1 KSDTVA
7 RLGGD
12 EFTVIVEDADDLET
26 VTSICDRI
34 IETVAEPLVF
44 ADKEISLTCSI
55 GIACCPNDGLDVGSL
70 LQNADTAM
78 YRAKKNGRNHYRFF
92 TQDMHVQ
99 AMERLEHEND
109 LRKAIQRNELRLVY
123 QPQID
128 TRTGETVGLEAP
140 VRWQHPGRGLVSP
153 HDFIPLAEETGLI
166 GRIGEWVLREA
177 CRQACE
183 WREEFHG
190 RFHIAVNLSVGQF
203 ILRNIP
209 TLVR

>member
-1 KSDTVA
+1 NRALFQDRLSHALVKAQRSGHRIALLFVDVDRFKAVNDSLGHGTGDRVLRSIAKRLVRSVRKSDTVA

-26 VTSICDRI
+26 VTAICDRI

-78 YRAKKNGRNHYRFF
+78 YRAKENGRNHYRFF

-99 AMERLEHEND
+99 
-109 LRKAIQRNELRLVY
+109 
-123 QPQID
+123 
-128 TRTGETVGLEAP
+128 
-140 VRWQHPGRGLVSP
+140 
-153 HDFIPLAEETGLI
+153 
-166 GRIGEWVLREA
+166 
-177 CRQACE
+177 
-183 WREEFHG
+183 
-190 RFHIAVNLSVGQF
+190 
-203 ILRNIP
+203 
-209 TLVR
+209 